1 MPKYIKADQFFYP
14 HGVRR
19 GGYLELIDGK
29 FGKHVDQVSEDSE
42 IIDYSGYSI
51 APGLVDT
58 HIHGF
63 GGVDVM
69 DNNIEGTLH
78 TMSEGL
84 LSTGVT
90 SFLPTTLT
98 SSYEQLLAV
107 TENIGARYKEATGAK
122 IRGIYFEGPYFTEK
136 YKGAQNP
143 AYMKDPR
150 MDEFR
155 AWQKAANGLLNKI
168 ALAPEREGVED
179 FVRTITG
186 EGVTVALGHSNA
198 TFEEAKKA
206 VDAGASVWVHAYNG
220 MRGLTHRELGM
231 VGAMYELP
239 HTYAELIC
247 DGHHVDPKACDILLK
262 QKGTENIA
270 LITDCMTAGGLQDG
284 DYMLGEFPVV
294 VADGTARLKSTGN
307 LAGSILKL
315 KDGLKNVVEWG
326 IANPH
331 EAVMMASFNPAKS
344 VHIDDVCGQI
354 REGYDADFIVLDKDL
369 ELVAT
374 YLDGEKRYQAQKH
387 KAVTSFSCCFF
398 DYVIISPSRSVRCE
412 TNKPPA
418 MRVRVEGYTKKTPN
432 AMQ

>member
-1 MPKYIKADQFFYP
+1 MPKYIQADRFFYP
-14 HGVRR
+14 HGIRQ
-19 GGYLELIDGK
+19 GGYLEITDGK
-29 FGKHVDQVSEDSE
+29 FGKWTKAIPAGADV
-42 IIDYSGYSI
+42 IDYTGYSI

-84 LSTGVT
+84 LTTGVT

-107 TENIGARYKEATGAK
+107 TENIGAHYQEATGAK
-122 IRGIYFEGPYFTEK
+122 IRGLYFEGPYFTEK

-143 AYMKDPR
+143 IYMKNPR

-155 AWQKAANGLLNKI
+155 AWKKASNGLLNKI

-179 FVRTITG
+179 FVRTITD

-198 TFEEAKKA
+198 TFDEAKVA

-247 DGHHVDPKACDILLK
+247 DGHHVDPKACDILMK
-262 QKGTENIA
+262 QKGHEHIA
-270 LITDCMTAGGLQDG
+270 LITDCMTAGGLEAG

-294 VADGTARLKSTGN
+294 VVNGTARLKSTGN

-315 KDGLKNVVEWG
+315 KDGLKNVVKWG
-326 IANPH
+326 IANAH
-331 EAVMMASFNPAKS
+331 QAVMMATLNPAKS

-354 REGYDADFIVLDKDL
+354 KEGHDADFIVLDNDL

-374 YLDGEKRYQAQKH
+374 YLDGEKRYEAK
-387 KAVTSFSCCFF
+387 
-398 DYVIISPSRSVRCE
+398 
-412 TNKPPA
+412 
-418 MRVRVEGYTKKTPN
+418 
-432 AMQ
+432 

>member
-1 MPKYIKADQFFYP
+1 MPNYVKADQFFYP
-14 HGVRR
+14 FGIRR
-19 GGYLELIDGK
+19 GGYLELVDGK
-29 FGKHVDQVSEDSE
+29 FGKHVDQIPEGAEVL
-42 IIDYSGYSI
+42 DYTGYSI

-58 HIHGF
+58 HIHGYA
-63 GGVDVM
+63 GVDVM

-98 SSYEQLLAV
+98 ATYEQLLAV
-107 TENIGARYKEATGAK
+107 TENLGNHYKEATGAK
-122 IRGIYFEGPYFTEK
+122 IRGIYYEGPYFTETF
-136 YKGAQNP
+136 KGAQNP
-143 AYMKDPR
+143 TYMRDPGVE
-150 MDEFR
+150 EFHS
-155 AWQKAANGLLNKI
+155 WQDAAKGMLNKI
-168 ALAPEREGVED
+168 AIAPERDGVED

-186 EGVTVALGHSNA
+186 EGVTVALGHSDA
-198 TFEEAKKA
+198 TFEQAKKA

-247 DGHHVDPKACDILLK
+247 DGYHVDPKACEILLK

-270 LITDCMTAGGLQDG
+270 LITDCMTAGGLEDG

-294 VADGTARLKSTGN
+294 VANGTARLKSTGN

-315 KDGLKNVVEWG
+315 KDGMRNVVEWG

-331 EAVMMASFNPAKS
+331 EAVMMASLNPAKS

-374 YLDGEKRYQAQKH
+374 YLD
-387 KAVTSFSCCFF
+387 
-398 DYVIISPSRSVRCE
+398 RCE
-412 TNKPPA
+412 TLSSIREKA
-418 MRVRVEGYTKKTPN
+418 EVRD
-432 AMQ
+432 